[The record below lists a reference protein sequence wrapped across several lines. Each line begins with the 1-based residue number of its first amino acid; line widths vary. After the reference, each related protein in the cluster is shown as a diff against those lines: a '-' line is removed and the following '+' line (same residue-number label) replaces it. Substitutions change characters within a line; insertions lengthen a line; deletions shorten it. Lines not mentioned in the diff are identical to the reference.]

1 MIRVVAASLV
11 LACTVL
17 LAGDT
22 AEWVGTNSCKMCH
35 KTEAKGNQFGIWSE
49 TKHGTALATLSSHEA
64 LEIAKERGLEA
75 LPSESAECLP
85 FHTVG
90 FGLGGYQV
98 LSAAFV
104 ADAAN
109 KKAVRKNKSLENV
122 GCESCHGAGKNYK
135 SRKIMT
141 GIFDGSISPDSVGLV
156 MPNEETC
163 TACHNEK
170 SPKFTGFDFETMYA
184 KIAHPYPAGM
194 RE

>member
-1 MIRVVAASLV
+1 MIRVVAAYMV
-11 LACTVL
+11 LACAVL

-22 AEWVGTNSCKMCH
+22 VEWVGVKSCKMCH
-35 KTEAKGNQFGIWSE
+35 KTEAKGNQFGVWSE
-49 TKHGTALATLSSHEA
+49 TKHATALATLSSHEA
-64 LEIAKERGLEA
+64 LKIAEERGLEA
-75 LPSESAECLP
+75 LPSESADCLP
-85 FHTVG
+85 CHTIG
-90 FGLGGYQV
+90 FGQGGYQV
-98 LSAAFV
+98 LNAEFV
-104 ADAAN
+104 ADEAN

-135 SRKIMT
+135 SRKIMM

-156 MPNEETC
+156 TPNEETC

-170 SPKFTGFDFETMYA
+170 SPTFSGFEFKTMHA